1 MPAAAAAVV
10 GIQITAIWPPFL
22 VFTMEEEMGSRWAVE
37 PTTPA
42 TLTVGDGPPLTF
54 VELFPLLD
62 ELFAKLLTTAELAKF
77 CPPIGLNGGWCELV
91 VVVKHPGRAPKMT
104 PGLTPMLLFPP
115 FPCPFPFPF
124 APRAP
129 EASPQETAGEL
140 LRFAGKRN

>member
-1 MPAAAAAVV
+1 
-10 GIQITAIWPPFL
+10 
-22 VFTMEEEMGSRWAVE
+22 MGSRWAVE

-42 TLTVGDGPPLTF
+42 TLTVGGGGGGGGGPPLTLL
-54 VELFPLLD
+54 VELLPLTLD

-77 CPPIGLNGGWCELV
+77 CWPKLNCCCDV
-91 VVVKHPGRAPKMT
+91 VVVKHPGRALKMT

-129 EASPQETAGEL
+129 EASPQETAGEWL
-140 LRFAGKRN
+140 GFVGKRN